1 VAISPIY
8 LDYNASTPVAPEVL
22 DAMLPYLSSHY
33 GNPSSTH
40 AFGKDMR
47 EAIEQARSQVAEL
60 IGSKPEEI
68 CFTSGGTES
77 NNLAIR
83 GVAAAQPERR
93 HLLTSA
99 IEHPATLRP
108 CELLQSQGYA
118 VDRVP
123 VNADGQVRLDSLAG
137 LLRDDTVLVSLMH
150 ANGETGVIQPVR
162 KVAEASRRHGAL
174 MHTDAAQS
182 LGKIAV
188 NVDELGVDLLSMAG
202 HKMYAPV
209 GVGALYVRSGT
220 PIEPLLAG
228 AGHERGLR
236 PGTENTAGIVGLGA
250 ACVLAGHMLGEEI
263 VRLSA
268 LRDRLWERLKDRVPG
283 IELNGDGEMRLPN
296 TLSVRFLHVSANAL
310 LARCRGIAA
319 STGSACHAT
328 HENPSEVITAMGI
341 VAKAA
346 LGTVRLSLGR
356 FIRQDDIDAATDQ
369 LSEAWTELA
378 CGPPRPEL

>member
-1 VAISPIY
+1 MLRAISPIY
-8 LDYNASTPVAPEVL
+8 LDCNASTPVAPEVL

-40 AFGKDMR
+40 AFGKAMR
-47 EAIEQARSQVAEL
+47 AAIEQARSQVAEL

-77 NNLAIR
+77 NNLAIS
-83 GVAAAQPERR
+83 GVAAAQPGRR

-118 VDRVP
+118 VDRAP
-123 VNADGQVRLDSLAG
+123 VTAGGRVRLDSLAG
-137 LLRDDTVLVSLMH
+137 LLRDDTVLVSVMH

-162 KVAEASRRHGAL
+162 KVAEAARRHGAL
-174 MHTDAAQS
+174 THTDAAQS

-188 NVDELGVDLLSMAG
+188 NVAELGVDLLSMAG

-250 ACVLAGHMLGEEI
+250 ACVLAGHLLGEESER
-263 VRLSA
+263 VSA
-268 LRDRLWERLKDRVPG
+268 LRDRLWEGLKNRVPG
-283 IELNGDGEMRLPN
+283 IALNGDGKMRLPN
-296 TLSVRFLHVSANAL
+296 TLSVRFLHVSGNAL
-310 LARCRGIAA
+310 LARCKGIAA

-328 HENPSEVITAMGI
+328 RENPSEVITAMGI
-341 VAKAA
+341 AANAA

-356 FIRQDDIDAATDQ
+356 FTRQGDIDAATDQ
-369 LSEAWTELA
+369 LAEAWTRLA
-378 CGPPRPEL
+378 DG